1 MTGDRTADAFRGIAA
16 GALTLGVAE
25 LLAAAWVRWLGS
37 VGTPSPLLAVG
48 GAFVDRT
55 PPWLKDWAVATF
67 GTSDKLA
74 LGIGMALTLILV
86 CALVGL
92 VAARHRGAGLAV
104 LVFVGAVGAAA
115 VLSRPGAAP
124 LDVVPTLVGVLA
136 GTWALSGL
144 LATRVPSRGDSGSPP
159 APPDRVVPAGG
170 PSDRVVPAGGPSDRV
185 VPAGGPRDTLAPV
198 ESQSHVSRRGL
209 LASAGA
215 LTVIGVLGIVA
226 GQALSGAARAARA
239 TARAVTLPMPRR
251 RVSVPVGAASDVPGI
266 STYLTPND
274 TFYRIDTAL
283 RVPRVDPDEWRLRV
297 TGLVD
302 REVEITYADLLAEEH
317 VEALV
322 TLTCV
327 SNEVGGDLVGNAR
340 WQGWPVREL
349 LERAGVRPE
358 ADMVLSRSV
367 DGWTAGTPLEV
378 LTDDRDA
385 LVAVAMNGEPLPPE
399 HGFPVRLVVPGLY
412 GYVSA
417 TKWVTELKVT
427 RFDADEGYWTPRG
440 WAALGPVKTASR
452 IDVPRPG
459 SAPPVGE
466 VVVAGVAWAQ
476 HRGVSRVE
484 VQVDDGPWQDAE
496 LLEEPSVDAWR
507 LWRWTW
513 ADAAAG
519 EHALRV
525 RATDA
530 TGAVQTETP
539 APPAP
544 DGASGW
550 HQVRVNVR

>member
-1 MTGDRTADAFRGIAA
+1 MTSAVRFHRPLVPALLGMAA
-16 GALTLGVAE
+16 GAVTLGVAE
-25 LLAAAWVRWLGS
+25 LLAALWTGWLGS

-67 GTSDKLA
+67 GTADKLA
-74 LGIGMALTLILV
+74 LGIGMACVLGVV
-86 CALVGL
+86 CAGLGL
-92 VAARHRGAGLAV
+92 VAARRRSLGLALFAV
-104 LVFVGAVGAAA
+104 VGVVGAAA

-124 LDVVPTLVGVLA
+124 LDVVPTGLGVLA
-136 GTWALSGL
+136 GVWVLSWL
-144 LATRVPSRGDSGSPP
+144 LEREAAASAQDVTLVRPAGPAGPVVGDSPP
-159 APPDRVVPAGG
+159 AAGSPGRRAVLATAGG
-170 PSDRVVPAGGPSDRV
+170 
-185 VPAGGPRDTLAPV
+185 
-198 ESQSHVSRRGL
+198 
-209 LASAGA
+209 
-215 LTVIGVLGIVA
+215 LTVLGVLGVVA
-226 GQALSGAARAARA
+226 GQAWSGAGRAAQA
-239 TARAVTLPMPRR
+239 VARAVSLPTPGR
-251 RVSVPVGAASDVPGI
+251 RVSVPAGASSDLPGH
-266 STYLTPND
+266 SAYLTPNE

-283 RVPRVDPDEWRLRV
+283 RVPRVDPAEWRLRV

-302 REVEITYADLLAEEH
+302 RELEIGYADLLAEEH

-327 SNEVGGDLVGNAR
+327 SNEVGGGLVGNAR

-385 LVAVAMNGEPLPPE
+385 LIAVAMNGEPLPLE

-440 WAALGPVKTASR
+440 WSERGPIKTASR
-452 IDVPRPG
+452 IDVPRAG
-459 SAPPVGE
+459 AQVAAGD

-476 HRGVSRVE
+476 HRGIDRVE
-484 VQVDDGPWQDAE
+484 VRVDEGEWHEAE

-513 ADAAAG
+513 PGATSG
-519 EHALRV
+519 EHLLGV
-525 RATDA
+525 RATD
-530 TGAVQTETP
+530 GAGELQTDAP

-544 DGASGW
+544 DGSSGW
-550 HQVRVNVR
+550 HSVRVRVD

>member
-1 MTGDRTADAFRGIAA
+1 MPPPAASSSTVPAPSGVDPAGPEPSSRPERLTPAAAGVAA
-16 GALTLGVAE
+16 GAVTLGVAE
-25 LLAAAWVRWLGS
+25 LLAAAWTSWLGS

-67 GTSDKLA
+67 GTADKLA
-74 LGIGMALTLILV
+74 LGIGMGLVLTLV
-86 CALVGL
+86 CAGLGVLAARRRTVGLSGFALVG
-92 VAARHRGAGLAV
+92 V
-104 LVFVGAVGAAA
+104 VGVAA
-115 VLSRPGAAP
+115 VLSRAGAAP
-124 LDVVPTLVGVLA
+124 LDLVPTGLGVLA
-136 GTWALSGL
+136 GTWVLSELLQRHTALTRGAEPANGTAGYHRSRRVAAGSAPSRRTL
-144 LATRVPSRGDSGSPP
+144 LAT
-159 APPDRVVPAGG
+159 AGG
-170 PSDRVVPAGGPSDRV
+170 LTV
-185 VPAGGPRDTLAPV
+185 L
-198 ESQSHVSRRGL
+198 
-209 LASAGA
+209 GA
-215 LTVIGVLGIVA
+215 LGVVA
-226 GQALSGAARAARA
+226 GQALAGAGRAAQA
-239 TARAVTLPMPRR
+239 VARAVSLPAPRR
-251 RVSVPVGAASDVPGI
+251 RVTVPAGAVSDVPGH
-266 STYLTPND
+266 SAYLTPNES
-274 TFYRIDTAL
+274 FYRIDTAL
-283 RVPRVDPDEWRLRV
+283 RVPRVDPAEWRLRV

-302 REVEITYADLLAEEH
+302 QEVEITYADLLAEEH

-327 SNEVGGDLVGNAR
+327 SNQVGGDLVGNAR

-349 LERAGVRPE
+349 LARAGVQPE

-385 LVAVAMNGEPLPPE
+385 LIAVAMNGEPLPPE

-440 WAALGPVKTASR
+440 WAERGPIKTASR
-452 IDVPRPG
+452 IDVPRARDTVGP
-459 SAPPVGE
+459 GE
-466 VVVAGVAWAQ
+466 VTVAGVAWAQ
-476 HRGVSRVE
+476 HRGVTAVE
-484 VQVDDGPWQDAE
+484 VRVDDGPWQEAQ

-513 ADAAAG
+513 PDATTG
-519 EHALRV
+519 EHVLSV
-525 RATDA
+525 RATD
-530 TGAVQTETP
+530 GAGEVQTDLP

-550 HQVRVNVR
+550 HTVRVSVG

>member
-1 MTGDRTADAFRGIAA
+1 MTRPRLLDALCGVAA
-16 GALTLGVAE
+16 GAVTLGAAE
-25 LLAAAWVRWLGS
+25 LLAALWTQWLGS

-67 GTSDKLA
+67 GTADKLA
-74 LGIGMALTLILV
+74 LGVGMALALALV
-86 CALVGL
+86 CALLGL
-92 VAARHRGAGLAV
+92 LAARRRGPGLSLFV
-104 LVFVGAVGAAA
+104 LVGMVGGAA

-136 GTWALSGL
+136 GTWVLSWL
-144 LATRVPSRGDSGSPP
+144 LAT
-159 APPDRVVPAGG
+159 GG
-170 PSDRVVPAGGPSDRV
+170 PS
-185 VPAGGPRDTLAPV
+185 PRDTASSPAGPDGL
-198 ESQSHVSRRGL
+198 SRRGL
-209 LASAGA
+209 LTSAGA
-215 LTVIGVLGIVA
+215 LTALGVLGVVA
-226 GQALSGAARAARA
+226 GQALSGVARGARAAARAI
-239 TARAVTLPMPRR
+239 TLPVPTRK
-251 RVSVPVGAASDVPGI
+251 VSVPAGAASDVAGHSP
-266 STYLTPND
+266 YLTPNAE
-274 TFYRIDTAL
+274 FYRIDTAL
-283 RVPRVDPDEWRLRV
+283 RVPRVDPAEWRLRV
-297 TGLVD
+297 TGLVE
-302 REVEITYADLLAEEH
+302 REIEISWEDLLAEEH

-349 LERAGVRPE
+349 LARAGVRPE

-367 DGWTAGTPLEV
+367 DAWTAGTPLEV

-385 LVAVAMNGEPLPPE
+385 LIAVAMNGEPLPPE
-399 HGFPVRLVVPGLY
+399 HGFPARLVVPGLY

-440 WAALGPVKTASR
+440 WSALGPVKTASR

-459 SAPPVGE
+459 AALGAGE

-476 HRGVSRVE
+476 HRGVSAVE
-484 VQVDDGPWQDAE
+484 VQVDGGPWSRAE

-513 ADAAAG
+513 PDAAPG
-519 EHALRV
+519 EHVLRV

-530 TGAVQTETP
+530 TGAQQVEQP

-544 DGASGW
+544 DGATGW
-550 HQVRVNVR
+550 HQVRVSVS